1 MTVQSVRRRC
11 ERLLA
16 DVPVPEPFDVQAFAD
31 TVASRRQRSLRLV
44 AKRTTSGPCGVWL
57 ALPGADYVFYEP
69 ATSALHRDHIIL
81 HELGHLLW
89 DHGTSEPVAD
99 AVLAELMPNLDV
111 AMVRRVLGRTTYSA
125 VEEQEA
131 EMVATLLLQ
140 RASRTTVR
148 RPDVPVG
155 ADGDVLARIQD
166 TLGGGH
172 GRR

>member
-1 MTVQSVRRRC
+1 MTVDSVRRRC

-16 DVPVPEPFDVQAFAD
+16 DVPVPEPFDVQVFAD
-31 TVASRRQRSLRLV
+31 IVASRRQRALHLV

-69 ATSALHRDHIIL
+69 ATSPLHRDHIIL

-89 DHGTSEPVAD
+89 DHGTTEPVAD
-99 AVLAELMPNLDV
+99 AVLAELMPNLDL

-140 RASRTTVR
+140 RVSRSTAHRSPAPTG
-148 RPDVPVG
+148 P
-155 ADGDVLARIQD
+155 DGDVLARLQD
-166 TLGGGH
+166 TLGGPH
-172 GRR
+172 GRC